1 MESDISTKRFEP
13 SQLQQAASL
22 LQCGG
27 VVAFPTE
34 TVYGLGAN
42 AFAPKAIA
50 KIFEAK
56 GRPSDNPLIAHI
68 ADIEQLSLLA
78 SEVPELAT
86 LLFNAFWPGP
96 LTLVLKKQPNVPN
109 EVTAGLDTVAVRM
122 PRDPIARE
130 LLRLADTPLVAPSA
144 NRSGKPSATT
154 WQAVLEDLEGRID
167 AVVCGDP
174 TQLGIESTVIDVTSR
189 EPVILRHGSIT
200 EEMIAEVLRDIS
212 EKNSKIVPSQIS
224 SVTSQDSSNIELEK
238 RSPGTRHRHYQPQ
251 AQVRLYSVIQGNV
264 TEGNVTE
271 GTPIDNPLAQPTEP
285 WAWIGLSAPP
295 KQFASVPR
303 RVEVC
308 DSIEA
313 YASKLYT
320 FFRSCDA
327 EAIPTIY
334 CEKVPAKGLG
344 RALMDRLSRAAASAE
359 SPADATK

>member
-1 MESDISTKRFEP
+1 MESDISTKRFET

-22 LQCGG
+22 LQRGG

-109 EVTAGLDTVAVRM
+109 EVTAGLDTVAIRM

-130 LLRLADTPLVAPSA
+130 LIRLADTPLVAPSA

-174 TQLGIESTVIDVTSR
+174 TQLGIESTVVDVTSR
-189 EPVILRHGSIT
+189 APVILRHGSIT
-200 EEMIAEVLRDIS
+200 EEMIAEVLREAP
-212 EKNSKIVPSQIS
+212 EKNSTIVPSQIASVASQAS
-224 SVTSQDSSNIELEK
+224 SSIELEK

-251 AQVRLYSVIQGNV
+251 AQVRLCSVS
-264 TEGNVTE
+264 EGNVIEGNITE
-271 GTPIDNPLAQPTEP
+271 GTPIDTPISQPTEP

-295 KQFASVPR
+295 NQFASVPK

-308 DSIEA
+308 DSVET

-320 FFRSCDA
+320 FFRSCDS

-344 RALMDRLSRAAASAE
+344 RALMDRLSRSAAS
-359 SPADATK
+359 